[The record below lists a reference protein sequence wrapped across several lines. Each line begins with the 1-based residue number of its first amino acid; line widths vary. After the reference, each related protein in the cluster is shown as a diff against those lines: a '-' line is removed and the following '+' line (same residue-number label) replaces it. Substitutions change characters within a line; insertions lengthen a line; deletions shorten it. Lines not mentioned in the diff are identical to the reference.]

1 MIVLIQ
7 MSLLFDWFSQN
18 WNHLRTSELKKFIL
32 IGRTSREQSFG
43 YVKSIQ
49 FINLK
54 LEQNYGSCLL

>member
-7 MSLLFDWFSQN
+7 ISLLFDWFSQN
-18 WNHLRTSELKKFIL
+18 WNHLRASELKKFIL

>member
-18 WNHLRTSELKKFIL
+18 WNHLRASELKKFIL
-32 IGRTSREQSFG
+32 IRRTSREQSFG

-49 FINLK
+49 FT
-54 LEQNYGSCLL
+54 